1 MDQEDLMATDINK
14 RLAQLRARR
23 DGSDR
28 LTMDSAVQNEILS
41 KALGTGTQTIQ
52 ESWEKRA
59 SIDSKHTLYALGAMQ
74 PVSAT
79 YTRVSVETAE
89 RIGNQLRSRLGKAGI
104 DAEFRLQGSVPLDV
118 HIRRVSDVD
127 LLTIDTG
134 FLVYSTSGVQSQAGY
149 YLNTSKNSLSVLQTL
164 RKQIEI
170 ELPLAFP
177 QAIVDTTGAKAVKIH
192 GGSLPRMVDVVPAH
206 WYDTNDYQAN
216 RTESDRGIQILD
228 KKAGISLTNF
238 PFLHIRRIIDK
249 CNNVGGG
256 LRKAIRLCKNVKA
269 DAESE
274 GNAISLPSFD
284 IASMMYHADV
294 GNLAFGQYFELMILA
309 EAQRHLDVL
318 ARNNEYAETLM
329 VPDGSRRIIDTPAK
343 WRGLLSLSLEM
354 DDLLRRVAA
363 EHGVSGSLEDCRN
376 AIRFLNQ

>member
-149 YLNTSKNSLSVLQTL
+149 YLN
-164 RKQIEI
+164 R
-170 ELPLAFP
+170 AYP
-177 QAIVDTTGAKAVKIH
+177 QFCV
-192 GGSLPRMVDVVPAH
+192 
-206 WYDTNDYQAN
+206 
-216 RTESDRGIQILD
+216 RGI
-228 KKAGISLTNF
+228 S
-238 PFLHIRRIIDK
+238 
-249 CNNVGGG
+249 
-256 LRKAIRLCKNVKA
+256 
-269 DAESE
+269 
-274 GNAISLPSFD
+274 
-284 IASMMYHADV
+284 
-294 GNLAFGQYFELMILA
+294 
-309 EAQRHLDVL
+309 
-318 ARNNEYAETLM
+318 
-329 VPDGSRRIIDTPAK
+329 
-343 WRGLLSLSLEM
+343 
-354 DDLLRRVAA
+354 
-363 EHGVSGSLEDCRN
+363 
-376 AIRFLNQ
+376 

>member
-1 MDQEDLMATDINK
+1 MATDINK

-28 LTMDSAVQNEILS
+28 LSMDSAVLNEIMS

-59 SIDSKHTLYALGAMQ
+59 SSDSKHTLYALGAMQ

-89 RIGNQLRSRLGKAGI
+89 RIGNQLRSRLGNAGI
-104 DAEFRLQGSVPLDV
+104 NAEFRLQGSVPLDV

-134 FLVYSTSGVQSQAGY
+134 FLVYSTSGIQSQAGY

-177 QAIVDTTGAKAVKIH
+177 QAVVDTTGAKAVKIH

-206 WYDTNDYQAN
+206 WYDTNEYQATK
-216 RTESDRGIQILD
+216 TESDRGIQILD
-228 KKAGISLTNF
+228 KKAGVTLTNF
-238 PFLHIRRIIDK
+238 PFLHIKRIIDK
-249 CNNVGGG
+249 CNSVGGG
-256 LRKAIRLCKNVKA
+256 LRKAIRLCKSVKA
-269 DAESE
+269 DSESE
-274 GNAISLPSFD
+274 GNAISIPSFD

-309 EAQRHLDVL
+309 ETQRHLDVL
-318 ARNNEYAETLM
+318 ARNKEYAGTLM

-343 WRGLLSLSLEM
+343 WLGLLSLSLEM
-354 DDLLRRVAA
+354 DNLLRRVAA
-363 EHGVSGSLEDCRN
+363 EHGASGSSLEDCRN